1 MRESILDSELAQTTI
16 APAAS
21 AWMGR
26 WFKGNLGLFLIL
38 WLGAVAWPLSTLISF
53 ATTPGQSGA
62 AITAWPRD
70 TQLRID
76 LPSSRHT
83 LLLFLHSRCAC
94 SRASIHEL
102 EQIVRQ
108 GRDHLNVHVVLYRPS
123 AGTQDDEDLWMR
135 ARAIPSVTTH
145 WDEGGV
151 ESRRFGSL
159 TSGDALLWSPRG
171 ELLYR
176 GGITA
181 SRGHIGASPGQ
192 RAILSFLKT
201 GTAATDRAPVFGC
214 PIAGRAPASL
224 PPKESP

>member
-1 MRESILDSELAQTTI
+1 MRESILDSELAHTTI
-16 APAAS
+16 APAGTDG
-21 AWMGR
+21 MGR
-26 WFKGNLGLFLIL
+26 WVRGKLGLFLLL

-53 ATTPGQSGA
+53 DTTPGQSGA
-62 AITAWPRD
+62 ALTAWPRD
-70 TQLRID
+70 TRLRID

-83 LLLFLHSRCAC
+83 LLLFLHARCAC

-102 EQIVRQ
+102 EQLAGQSRE
-108 GRDHLNVHVVLYRPS
+108 HLNVHVVLYRPPV
-123 AGTQDDEDLWMR
+123 ATKDDEDLWAR

-151 ESRRFGSL
+151 EARRFGSL

-181 SRGHIGASPGQ
+181 SRGHIGDSPGR

-214 PIAGRAPASL
+214 PIADRAPASL